1 MLSCPLLRVASVTAA
16 RTLAFFLQVA
26 QWLLANNFL
35 MSALELLVEAQEAGK
50 ESEVERLSEFFSD
63 HAKFPPEE
71 VAKYSARDG
80 ESAAKSLSDLTD
92 EHSMHVTLES
102 RLHH

>member
-1 MLSCPLLRVASVTAA
+1 MLIVPTVTAA
-16 RTLAFFLQVA
+16 RMLALFLQVA

-80 ESAAKSLSDLTD
+80 ESAADGQADLTN
-92 EHSMHVTLES
+92 ELSMHVTC
-102 RLHH
+102 LHD